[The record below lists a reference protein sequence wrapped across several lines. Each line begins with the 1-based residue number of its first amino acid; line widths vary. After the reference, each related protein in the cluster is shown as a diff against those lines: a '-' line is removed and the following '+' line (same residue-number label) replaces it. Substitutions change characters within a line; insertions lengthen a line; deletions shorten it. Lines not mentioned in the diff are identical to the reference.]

1 MLSLCITFFC
11 DLLID
16 QWKQG
21 EKGFAMVEVHE
32 GPLSLLKSHG
42 EPGRKGNKAESNEMF
57 WKTSQDI
64 RLNVYTSVPKMIH
77 LCFHWS
83 YPSVWRRKNNNTS
96 FFIMLY
102 LGFTQNCLDVSS
114 VVVSVKV
121 TCKMYKH
128 ILYRRYHQMP
138 CIREF
143 WILTANLQLVSCIFP
158 VYRLPRT
165 EHRAGKDLA

>member
-1 MLSLCITFFC
+1 MLSPCITFLC

-21 EKGFAMVEVHE
+21 EKGFEMVEVHE

-83 YPSVWRRKNNNTS
+83 YPSVWRRKTTTHLFYNALFRFHS
-96 FFIMLY
+96 KLFGCFR
-102 LGFTQNCLDVSS
+102 

-128 ILYRRYHQMP
+128 ILCRRHHRMP

-143 WILTANLQLVSCIFP
+143 WILTANLQLVSCLFP